1 MPQRDVG
8 CADLYTVVLAI
19 SDHDGHDCIFNFSSV
34 LSEPLRN
41 S

>member
-19 SDHDGHDCIFNFSSV
+19 SDHDCIFNFSSV